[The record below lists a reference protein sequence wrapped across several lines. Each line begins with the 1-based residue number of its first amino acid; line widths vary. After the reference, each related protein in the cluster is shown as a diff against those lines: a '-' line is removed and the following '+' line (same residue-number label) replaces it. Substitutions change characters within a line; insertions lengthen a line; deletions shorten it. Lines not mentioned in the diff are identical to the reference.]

1 MEPLIPRQINF
12 LKLMLKEDEH
22 KPLNYFAKSLNV
34 SSKTLQNDLKIINKY
49 IVEFNLSISK
59 KRGIGIC
66 LDSKA
71 KENIEFINSLNINIK
86 SNKSA
91 DISVEKRRIE
101 ILRDLLLKSD
111 MKTSINKLSEKYF
124 VSKTSI
130 VNDLKYI
137 EDEYLSKNNIRLNRT
152 LNGTYISGSEV
163 DIRKCI
169 ANLIECISNE
179 ENYNIDE
186 RTRIEKSTFDDLANV
201 FGIESIRFIEA
212 RVKELEVDL
221 NCEICEP
228 YYINLITHILIC
240 IRRIKEG
247 NKIKVHDD
255 VESNIIKEDF
265 RYIAVIKLIKKIE
278 KEYSILLD
286 NQEVSY
292 IYKYIV
298 SSRIENDID
307 FEDINEELYESI
319 ASEMID
325 FMSELLNINLKM
337 DNILKQG
344 LIMHIKPMMN
354 RLIYDIQIKN
364 PLYDDILNHFNDI
377 FILTKIVVFV
387 ISEKYKMSNISD
399 DEISYLTTY
408 FQAAIERNNDIKKV
422 LIVCHSGYGTS
433 QFLASKLKQ
442 TIPNINI
449 VDIISSR
456 KLNKETVKNVDF
468 IISTVET
475 DFKGKEHIIVSA
487 LLTESDINNI
497 KKMVD
502 KNYDNKN
509 RNVKENILQEFSKYE
524 VLKKE
529 VLHDYN
535 IPKFEFKDGLN
546 IYINKNNNNKN
557 KVFIGK
563 QNKKIEIFIDSN
575 NDSYIK
581 NTIIKT
587 YSLYKDKNIDSLFM
601 E

>member
-22 KPLNYFAKSLNV
+22 KPLNYFTKSLNV

-71 KENIEFINSLNINIK
+71 KENIEFINSLNINMK

-137 EDEYLSKNNIRLNRT
+137 EEEYLSKNNICLNRT
-152 LNGTYISGSEV
+152 LNGTYISGKEV
-163 DIRKCI
+163 EIRKCI
-169 ANLIECISNE
+169 ANLIECILSE
-179 ENYNIDE
+179 EKYKIDE
-186 RTRIEKSTFDDLANV
+186 ITRIEKSTFDDLVNV
-201 FGIESIRFIEA
+201 FDFESVRFIENS
-212 RVKELEVDL
+212 VNELEIDL

-247 NKIKVHDD
+247 NKIEVYDD
-255 VESNIIKEDF
+255 TEPNIIKEDF
-265 RYIAVIKLIKKIE
+265 KYIAVIKLIKKIE
-278 KEYSILLD
+278 KEYSIHLD
-286 NQEVSY
+286 NQEISY

-298 SSRIENDID
+298 SSRFENDVD
-307 FEDINEELYESI
+307 FKDMNEELYESI
-319 ASEMID
+319 SEEMID
-325 FMSELLNINLKM
+325 FMSKLLNINLNT
-337 DNILKQG
+337 DSILKRG

-354 RLIYDIQIKN
+354 RLMYDIQIKN
-364 PLYDDILNHFNDI
+364 PLYDDIVKHFNDI
-377 FILTKIVVFV
+377 FILTKLVVFV
-387 ISEKYKMSNISD
+387 ISERYKMNNISD
-399 DEISYLTTY
+399 DEISYLATY
-408 FQAAIERNNDIKKV
+408 FQAAMERYNDTKKV

-442 TIPNINI
+442 SIPNINI
-449 VDIISSR
+449 KDIVSSR
-456 KLNKETVKNVDF
+456 KLNHEIVKNIDF
-468 IISTVET
+468 IISTVEA

-497 KKMVD
+497 KNLVD
-502 KNYDNKN
+502 KNYDNKYSN
-509 RNVKENILQEFSKYE
+509 TKKNILQEFGRYE
-524 VLKKE
+524 VLKNE
-529 VLHDYN
+529 AANDYN
-535 IPKFEFKDGLN
+535 IPKFEFKNGLK
-546 IYINKNNNNKN
+546 IYINKNNNNN
-557 KVFIGK
+557 KVFIGR
-563 QNKKIEIFIDSN
+563 QNEKIEIFIESD

-581 NTIIKT
+581 DVIINV
-587 YSLYKDKNIDSLFM
+587 YSLYKNKNLDNLFM